1 MHPGP
6 GEGTPLLICSMGDP
20 GAWKRVVVAI
30 TIKPSKHY
38 WVLQYV
44 PSTILSTFTYS
55 ISFDSHNYPMKLAG
69 QIQSILDLSM
79 EP

>member
-44 PSTILSTFTYS
+44 PSTILSTLPVLT
-55 ISFDSHNYPMKLAG
+55 HL
-69 QIQSILDLSM
+69 ILINNPKVDIIIILCYKWRH
-79 EP
+79 